1 MVASVSYCLTILV
14 LSWAEGLFLSF
25 PVGKSARL
33 MVICVFPVDIEEYV
47 RPMEHVMPVDT
58 EMSGRRL
65 YSLPVRIGEV
75 DFTIN

>member
-1 MVASVSYCLTILV
+1 MVN
-14 LSWAEGLFLSF
+14 
-25 PVGKSARL
+25 
-33 MVICVFPVDIEEYV
+33 CVFPVDIEEYV